1 MNRKNKT
8 KATIPQQSNRQA
20 GMQNQGLGETNSLA
34 SCSRQSISKGYVIMH
49 KKTTEPT
56 KQNAKTI
63 EAMEKPTQ

>member
-34 SCSRQSISKGYVIMH
+34 SGPVVPDNQFQKGM
-49 KKTTEPT
+49 
-56 KQNAKTI
+56 
-63 EAMEKPTQ
+63 